1 MSLFCDHDWQSRTG
15 MDSGSYCTKCTATSS
30 REVDVNKSGGLN
42 NGTLESRIDTVRKKY
57 SIEDKKDKKN
67 LLDIFRI

>member
-15 MDSGSYCTKCTATSS
+15 MDSGSYCTKCKKISS
-30 REVDVNKSGGLN
+30 REVDVNKSSGLN

-57 SIEDKKDKKN
+57 NDPNKSIYF
-67 LLDIFRI
+67 LFI